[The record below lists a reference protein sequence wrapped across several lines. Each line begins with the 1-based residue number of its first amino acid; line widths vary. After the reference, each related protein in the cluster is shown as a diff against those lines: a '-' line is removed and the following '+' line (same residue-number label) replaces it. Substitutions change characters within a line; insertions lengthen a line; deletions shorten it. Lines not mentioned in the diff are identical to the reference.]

1 MNFLVNLVEKE
12 NTELDKKTIEY
23 VIKYLNKEGYIS
35 YTVQYY
41 YDIFEFYSKSVDH
54 YKGLGLQ
61 KKCAMIDTCE
71 HFKISEPHLYR
82 IIRIYQNS
90 DSLND

>member
-41 YDIFEFYSKSVDH
+41 WD
-54 YKGLGLQ
+54 
-61 KKCAMIDTCE
+61 
-71 HFKISEPHLYR
+71 FKRNVL
-82 IIRIYQNS
+82 
-90 DSLND
+90 

>member
-1 MNFLVNLVEKE
+1 MNFLVNLIEKE
-12 NTELDKKTIEY
+12 NPHLDKKTIEY
-23 VIKYLNKEGYIS
+23 VITYLNKEGHIV

-41 YDIFEFYSKSVDH
+41 YDIFQFYSKSLDH
-54 YKGLGLQ
+54 YTTLGLQ
-61 KKCAMIDTCE
+61 KKCARIDTCD

-90 DSLND
+90 DSINE